1 MTCADRLY
9 VAVVIVA
16 VLALSTAPYVMGYAS
31 QMPER
36 IFDGAV
42 FDLPDYHTH
51 LGEMQLGLR
60 GEWLHRVLSTPE
72 DHDGA
77 LMRTFYIALGQVAR
91 CTGLSLPL
99 VYQLARIVFGALF
112 LVAAHRFIAAFQP
125 TRTVH
130 RLALALVAFSSG
142 LGWLVQI
149 VAPAGPNGISPID
162 FWLIDANSFFSI
174 MIFPHFTAAMTLLLE
189 ISIRLIEQLKPPA
202 LGVSTRGIAAC
213 ATTALFAFLLTTIHP
228 YAIAIIIGP
237 AMAFGVMQ
245 LIRRRGVPARW
256 WWLVSAAMAG
266 AAPVLLYSAI
276 VFIGDPVFQQWA
288 AQNITLS
295 PPPIYYVLGFGL
307 VLVFALLGVRRFVR
321 ECGDRAVFVLIW
333 IGVAC
338 VMLYFPVGIQRR
350 FAEGLHVPLCL
361 VAAYGL
367 ARLSERMSARVSF
380 VVINFILAL
389 ASMSNVYMVIG
400 YTTLASMRS
409 EKFFHPADRIAAI
422 NWLGAHSSPDETVL
436 ASESVGSLIP
446 ARIGHRV
453 VLGHWAE
460 TVDYRGKQAKVTA
473 FFNAVTSDAER
484 LAMLK
489 RLGVRY
495 VYHGPDERALG
506 AFDPSRAPYL
516 AQAFR
521 AGDVTLYRVE
531 LP

>member
-1 MTCADRLY
+1 VTCADRLY
-9 VAVVIVA
+9 VAAVIVA
-16 VLALSTAPYVMGYAS
+16 ALALSTAPYAMGYAA
-31 QMPER
+31 QTPER

-72 DHDGA
+72 DHGGA
-77 LMRTFYIALGQVAR
+77 LMRTFYIALGHVAR

-112 LVAAHRFIAAFQP
+112 LASAHRFIAAFQP

-189 ISIRLIEQLKPPA
+189 ISIRLIEQLEPPA
-202 LGVSTRGIAAC
+202 LGVSTRGLVAC
-213 ATTALFAFLLTTIHP
+213 AITALFAFLLTTIHP

-245 LIRRRGVPARW
+245 LIRRRGVSARW

-266 AAPVLLYSAI
+266 AAPVLLYSVI

-288 AQNITLS
+288 VQNITLS
-295 PPPIYYVLGFGL
+295 PPPIFYVLGFGL

-321 ECGDRAVFVLIW
+321 ECSDRAVFVLIW

-338 VMLYFPVGIQRR
+338 VMLYLPVGIQRR

-367 ARLSERMSARVSF
+367 ARLSERMSARVGF

-460 TVDYRGKQAKVTA
+460 TVDYGGKHAEVAA
-473 FFNAVTSDAER
+473 FFDATSADVER
-484 LAMLK
+484 QATLK
-489 RLGVRY
+489 RFRVRY

-506 AFDPSRAPYL
+506 TFDPSRAPYL
-516 AQAFR
+516 IQTFR
-521 AGDVTLYRVE
+521 VGDVTIYRVE
-531 LP
+531 SP